1 MFRAY
6 LFQTL
11 LALLQKANGK
21 RLWDLISEQLRP
33 VFFLAWFFIELFVMA
48 GVFYIAGLIVVGG
61 KRARFSDAFIISL
74 VGTVLSTLFY
84 LFIPYRLIALLLSL
98 FTWLLLIKRLYETG
112 WLGAIAVGILAVI
125 VYFAVLVLLAFIIL
139 GILVFENLLPLMV
152 LAF

>member
-1 MFRAY
+1 MFGVY
-6 LFQTL
+6 LAQTL
-11 LALLQKANGK
+11 LLQKANGK
-21 RLWDLISEQLRP
+21 GLWDIVSEQLRP

-48 GVFYIAGLIVVGG
+48 GVLYIAGLIVVGG

-84 LFIPYRLIALLLSL
+84 IFIPYRLIALLLSL

-125 VYFAVLVLLAFIIL
+125 VYFVVLVLLAFIIL
-139 GILVFENLLPLMV
+139 GILVFENLLPLMI

>member
-1 MFRAY
+1 MFEAY

-11 LALLQKANGK
+11 FTLLQKANG
-21 RLWDLISEQLRP
+21 RGLWEHIPAALHL

-74 VGTVLSTLFY
+74 IGTVLSTLFY
-84 LFIPYRLIALLLSL
+84 LFIPYRLIALFLSL
-98 FTWLLLIKRLYETG
+98 CTWLLLIKRLYETG

-125 VYFAVLVLLAFIIL
+125 VYFVVLVILAFIIL
-139 GILVFENLLPLMV
+139 GILIFENLLSLMV

>member
-1 MFRAY
+1 MFKVY

-11 LALLQKANGK
+11 FALLQKANGK

-33 VFFLAWFFIELFVMA
+33 VFFLVWFFIELFVMA

-84 LFIPYRLIALLLSL
+84 LFIPYRLIALFLSL

-125 VYFAVLVLLAFIIL
+125 VYFVVLVLLAFIIL

-152 LAF
+152 LAL